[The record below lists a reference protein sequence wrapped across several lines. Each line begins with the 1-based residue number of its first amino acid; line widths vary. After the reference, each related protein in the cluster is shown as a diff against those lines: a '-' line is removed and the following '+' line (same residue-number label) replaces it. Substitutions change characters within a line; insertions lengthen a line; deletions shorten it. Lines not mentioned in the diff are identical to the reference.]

1 MARIRDVCSLHSIYH
16 REKTKNARAR
26 DVEECVGVGRAR
38 ARRRRASPSSA
49 SSSAKIASPVR
60 SNRTTRP
67 LSRYGFEGR
76 TPRQR
81 SSPWQTVTSRFRLPS
96 RVAAVAVE
104 VMGFSPPC
112 GAIARD
118 RRRTLPRVIARVD
131 GEDAAT
137 RVDGQGRHRLG
148 ARAVRARARGA
159 RGRRARRRR
168 RRATTEGSRRRRRR
182 RRAEARARRG
192 RRERTSEGRVDA
204 RNARGRRCARE
215 EGRSRRGRRRD
226 DARSRRRRGANGK
239 ANATTT
245 ARTVMGTSTETRKR
259 TSTRPRIS

>member
-1 MARIRDVCSLHSIYH
+1 MARIRDVCSLHSMYH

-49 SSSAKIASPVR
+49 SASAKIASPVR

-81 SSPWQTVTSRFRLPS
+81 SSPWQTVTSRFRPPS

-137 RVDGQGRHRLG
+137 RVDGQGRQRVGGGGRPGRGRAARRSLWSARG
-148 ARAVRARARGA
+148 LRAVAERYASRTDRGEGGVSA
-159 RGRRARRRR
+159 GQAKMRGWGQRRR
-168 RRATTEGSRRRRRR
+168 
-182 RRAEARARRG
+182 
-192 RRERTSEGRVDA
+192 
-204 RNARGRRCARE
+204 
-215 EGRSRRGRRRD
+215 
-226 DARSRRRRGANGK
+226 
-239 ANATTT
+239 
-245 ARTVMGTSTETRKR
+245 
-259 TSTRPRIS
+259 

>member
-26 DVEECVGVGRAR
+26 DVEERVGRAR

-81 SSPWQTVTSRFRLPS
+81 SSPWQTVTSRFRPPS

-148 ARAVRARARGA
+148 ARAVRARARA
-159 RGRRARRRR
+159 RGDDARGDDDDGRRRR
-168 RRATTEGSRRRRRR
+168 VRDDDDGDGAR
-182 RRAEARARRG
+182 ARARRG

>member
-1 MARIRDVCSLHSIYH
+1 MRDVCSLHSIYH

-81 SSPWQTVTSRFRLPS
+81 SSPWQTVTSRFRPPS

-148 ARAVRARARGA
+148 ARAVRARARARGDDARGDDDDGRRRRVRDDDDGDGA
-159 RGRRARRRR
+159 RRRARGAGDANGRARDGSTRGTRGGGAARGKRDVRDVDDGGTTRVRDGDGERTGRRTRRRR
-168 RRATTEGSRRRRRR
+168 R
-182 RRAEARARRG
+182 G
-192 RRERTSEGRVDA
+192 R
-204 RNARGRRCARE
+204 
-215 EGRSRRGRRRD
+215 
-226 DARSRRRRGANGK
+226 
-239 ANATTT
+239 
-245 ARTVMGTSTETRKR
+245 
-259 TSTRPRIS
+259 